1 MKILL
6 QSTRNMLP
14 RSIYIGTGHGNC
26 NKKDYC
32 CTLSEINGKRIML
45 LSSGIIILDGRYL
58 ELLFQAGASSCR
70 SLCLDLLEAA
80 DKIG

>member
-1 MKILL
+1 
-6 QSTRNMLP
+6 
-14 RSIYIGTGHGNC
+14 
-26 NKKDYC
+26 
-32 CTLSEINGKRIML
+32 ML